1 LLHAIP
7 ESESPAV
14 TKSTLVALLIGLNL
28 LGTTVMA
35 SEELLF
41 NIKFAE
47 GTIEVRDYPTPVA
60 AEVSVCGTEP
70 KHDPAI
76 LWPNP
81 MTSSRN
87 S

>member
-1 LLHAIP
+1 
-7 ESESPAV
+7 
-14 TKSTLVALLIGLNL
+14 
-28 LGTTVMA
+28 MA

>member
-1 LLHAIP
+1 M
-7 ESESPAV
+7 
-14 TKSTLVALLIGLNL
+14 KSLFVALLLGLNL
-28 LGTTVMA
+28 LGTMVMA
-35 SEELLF
+35 SEELLY
-41 NIKFAE
+41 NVKFAG
-47 GTIEVRDYPTPVA
+47 GTIDVRDYPALIA

-81 MTSSRN
+81 MTSSGN

>member
-1 LLHAIP
+1 
-7 ESESPAV
+7 
-14 TKSTLVALLIGLNL
+14 LNVKL
-28 LGTTVMA
+28 
-35 SEELLF
+35 
-41 NIKFAE
+41 AE
-47 GTIEVRDYPTPVA
+47 GPIEVRDYPTLIA

-81 MTSSRN
+81 MTSSGN

>member
-1 LLHAIP
+1 M
-7 ESESPAV
+7 
-14 TKSTLVALLIGLNL
+14 KSLFVALLIGLNL
-28 LGTTVMA
+28 PGTTVMA
-35 SEELLF
+35 TEKRLF
-41 NIKFAE
+41 NIKFAG
-47 GTIEVRDYPTPVA
+47 GTIEVRDYAALVA

-81 MTSSRN
+81 MTSSGN